1 MRELNLPIYREQIAE
16 INAIHASTDHPDA
29 VADFETTQAVP
40 AAVEA
45 AREWLEIDDE
55 DVLRSTDIFTIVK
68 RCLKDAKKLKC
79 GRTVKMM
86 TQLTAVSEYVKLRDR
101 YQAHGRSKKPCLNAS
116 LAIAHRM
123 GKGFYFARQIRQN
136 EVYLLRHQRLPP
148 SKANLKHGQYTL
160 LDNENV
166 IHAVRNYLAA
176 QQLGTITPFLLCR
189 HVNEVI
195 LPALAL
201 TGKTSISE
209 RTAIQWLKKLGYT
222 CKDVRKGMYHD
233 GHERPDVVDARKKFL
248 AQMSQY
254 ER

>member
-1 MRELNLPIYREQIAE
+1 
-16 INAIHASTDHPDA
+16 
-29 VADFETTQAVP
+29 
-40 AAVEA
+40 
-45 AREWLEIDDE
+45 
-55 DVLRSTDIFTIVK
+55 
-68 RCLKDAKKLKC
+68 
-79 GRTVKMM
+79 
-86 TQLTAVSEYVKLRDR
+86 
-101 YQAHGRSKKPCLNAS
+101 
-116 LAIAHRM
+116 M

-136 EVYLLRHQRLPP
+136 EMYLLRHQRLPP

-176 QQLGTITPFLLCR
+176 QQLSTITPFLLCH

-209 RTAIQWLKKLGYT
+209 RMAIQWLKKLGYT

-233 GHERPDVVDARKKFL
+233 GHERPDVVDARKKIPCTNESVRKVSKIL
-248 AQMSQY
+248 TY
-254 ER
+254 GKTG

>member
-1 MRELNLPIYREQIAE
+1 M
-16 INAIHASTDHPDA
+16 
-29 VADFETTQAVP
+29 
-40 AAVEA
+40 
-45 AREWLEIDDE
+45 
-55 DVLRSTDIFTIVK
+55 
-68 RCLKDAKKLKC
+68 
-79 GRTVKMM
+79 KMM

-136 EVYLLRHQRLPP
+136 EVYLHRHQRLPP
-148 SKANLKHGQYTL
+148 SKANIKHGQYTL
-160 LDNENV
+160 LDNEDV

-189 HVNEVI
+189 HVNKII
-195 LPALAL
+195 LPTLAL
-201 TGKTSISE
+201 TGRTTISE

-222 CKDVRKGMYHD
+222 CKDVQKGLYHD
-233 GHERPDVVDARKKFL
+233 GHEWPDVVDAQKKFL
-248 AQMSQY
+248 EQMNQY